1 MNSTNEAIA
10 CACRCDCADA
20 ELVSNDAVR
29 DLRRPSA
36 AESPMRGEPNVR
48 AIGGL
53 LAAIAVVAG
62 VALMLGDIAGGL
74 AGRPAHAPA
83 SAAPLLIVGAAFM
96 TMLPLTRPGPIE
108 WIKRAMVGA
117 AFLLWGVAQL
127 MPPGVAATTLGDLVI
142 TLYVI
147 DLALVIRDWRVT
159 GPSRL

>member
-20 ELVSNDAVR
+20 KLASDAAAR
-29 DLRRPSA
+29 DLPRPSTV
-36 AESPMRGEPNVR
+36 ESPMRGEPIVR

-74 AGRPAHAPA
+74 AGRAAHAPA
-83 SAAPLLIVGAAFM
+83 SAAPLLIVGAAFF
-96 TMLPLTRPGPIE
+96 TMLPLTRPGPME

-117 AFLLWGVAQL
+117 AFILWGGAQL
-127 MPPGVAATTLGDLVI
+127 MPPGAAAATLGDLVI

-147 DLALVIRDWRVT
+147 DLALVIRDWRVA